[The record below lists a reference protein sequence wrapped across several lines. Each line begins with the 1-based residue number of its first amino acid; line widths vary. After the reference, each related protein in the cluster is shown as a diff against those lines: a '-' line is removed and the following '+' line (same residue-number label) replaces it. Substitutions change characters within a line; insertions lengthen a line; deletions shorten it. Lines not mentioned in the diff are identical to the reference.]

1 MVHRWPAMSA
11 VVLSLVA
18 TAAVAQGTP
27 DMTGRW
33 IGRTNTIVA
42 GSGGHWPS
50 SRGTWEQPGLFQ
62 KDAVLE
68 IKGQWDSRFWGVI
81 TLSGNGESTSEPFI
95 GIVHDGAITIA
106 DTDGYFL
113 GRLNKTNDAF
123 DFCYAHADGPTK
135 SSVVAC
141 LEVRKER

>member
-1 MVHRWPAMSA
+1 M
-11 VVLSLVA
+11 
-18 TAAVAQGTP
+18 
-27 DMTGRW
+27 
-33 IGRTNTIVA
+33 A

-68 IKGQWDSRFWGVI
+68 IKGQRDSRFWGVI

-106 DTDGYFL
+106 DPDGYFL
-113 GRLNKTNDAF
+113 GRLNETNDAF
-123 DFCYAHADGPTK
+123 DFCYVHADDPTK